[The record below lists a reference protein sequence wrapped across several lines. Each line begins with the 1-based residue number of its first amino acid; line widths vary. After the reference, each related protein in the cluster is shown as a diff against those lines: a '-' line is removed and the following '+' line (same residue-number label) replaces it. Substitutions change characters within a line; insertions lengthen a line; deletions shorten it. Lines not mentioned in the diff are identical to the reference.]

1 MAVAVQDP
9 HGQLTDPN
17 PLVAEWR
24 DKIKQ
29 AKEDR
34 KRFEPTWLSNL
45 AFAAGKHYLMWDR
58 FQRTLVMPRDLQ
70 EAMGRGELYTS
81 DVITERRMRALGEMS
96 ADDDRPELLLVD
108 GDGDG
113 VQQDYAE
120 QVNRAVG
127 HGWDHEWDGDEVML
141 ELRRKIIDLGT
152 AAVSCRFD
160 AQAGPVKQDQV
171 PFMDGKPLLDPEQ
184 ARAHVAEMASA
195 GATADIRSIHEGRI
209 RWEVLSP
216 FNILVPPGVE
226 HESDFPWEIVVRPVP
241 LERVQAEYGDVAAD
255 LKEDTDIGNIMG
267 LTSNSDV
274 DGSRQGGGATES
286 SRLRNHVWVYTCY
299 LRPTSRY
306 PKGRKVV
313 LASNEYR
320 LMEVKDELPYVGPDG
335 DYRSGI
341 AYYHWWRVTGR
352 FFSRSLVEPMKDVQ
366 RRINKRTNQIDKTI
380 DRDQPVVFV
389 DKNGNARKR
398 KGFPMEVIALEPTER
413 QPIVSQGHGPG
424 AWMYE
429 DKADAIAD
437 LDRASTI
444 GQSALGENPENA
456 QTYGQLALLHE
467 QEAGKRQVIKKEHQA
482 ATATLI
488 EDSVYDIRTYWGVEK
503 QILMDS
509 DDDQVEARV
518 FNATKIPP
526 FFIVRAAKGASK
538 PSARRPRSC
547 RRSTTFGRPPSR
559 RRRRVEPA
567 TLGPLVQ
574 GIARRRPGARASG
587 AAERRRRGQ
596 GRPRE
601 PHAAAGRAG
610 DGRLLRQPGGAHSA
624 AS

>member
-152 AAVSCRFD
+152 AAVRCRFD

-226 HESDFPWEIVVRPVP
+226 HERI
-241 LERVQAEYGDVAAD
+241 
-255 LKEDTDIGNIMG
+255 
-267 LTSNSDV
+267 
-274 DGSRQGGGATES
+274 SRGRS
-286 SRLRNHVWVYTCY
+286 SSA
-299 LRPTSRY
+299 P
-306 PKGRKVV
+306 
-313 LASNEYR
+313 
-320 LMEVKDELPYVGPDG
+320 
-335 DYRSGI
+335 
-341 AYYHWWRVTGR
+341 
-352 FFSRSLVEPMKDVQ
+352 SRSS
-366 RRINKRTNQIDKTI
+366 
-380 DRDQPVVFV
+380 
-389 DKNGNARKR
+389 
-398 KGFPMEVIALEPTER
+398 
-413 QPIVSQGHGPG
+413 VSRP
-424 AWMYE
+424 
-429 DKADAIAD
+429 
-437 LDRASTI
+437 S
-444 GQSALGENPENA
+444 
-456 QTYGQLALLHE
+456 
-467 QEAGKRQVIKKEHQA
+467 
-482 ATATLI
+482 TAT
-488 EDSVYDIRTYWGVEK
+488 S
-503 QILMDS
+503 
-509 DDDQVEARV
+509 
-518 FNATKIPP
+518 PP
-526 FFIVRAAKGASK
+526 
-538 PSARRPRSC
+538 
-547 RRSTTFGRPPSR
+547 T
-559 RRRRVEPA
+559 
-567 TLGPLVQ
+567 
-574 GIARRRPGARASG
+574 
-587 AAERRRRGQ
+587 
-596 GRPRE
+596 
-601 PHAAAGRAG
+601 
-610 DGRLLRQPGGAHSA
+610 
-624 AS
+624 